1 MIKVDIQ
8 IACENYNV
16 PSKED
21 FETWIML
28 SIRNIDFILERDFEI
43 GIRVVNESESKRLN
57 KQYRKIN
64 QSTNILSFFSSM
76 DDNIRWSKTIPKPL
90 GDLVICA
97 PVIEREAIE
106 QGKELFAHWAHMIVH
121 GMLHLVGFDH
131 AVEHEAYEMESLEVD
146 ILEELGFSNPYA
158 SQYTE

>member
-106 QGKELFAHWAHMIVH
+106 QGKELYAHWAHMIVH

-131 AVEHEAYEMESLEVD
+131 AVEHEANEMESLEVD

-158 SQYTE
+158 SQYME

>member
-28 SIRNIDFILERDFEI
+28 SIRNIDFILEQDFEI

-97 PVIEREAIE
+97 PVIER
-106 QGKELFAHWAHMIVH
+106 
-121 GMLHLVGFDH
+121 
-131 AVEHEAYEMESLEVD
+131 
-146 ILEELGFSNPYA
+146 
-158 SQYTE
+158 

>member
-106 QGKELFAHWAHMIVH
+106 QGKELYAHWAHMIVH

-131 AVEHEAYEMESLEVD
+131 AVEHEAYEMESLEAD

-158 SQYTE
+158 SQYME

>member
-8 IACENYNV
+8 IVCENYNV

-43 GIRVVNESESKRLN
+43 GIRAVNESESKRLN

-146 ILEELGFSNPYA
+146 ILEELGFSNPYD
-158 SQYTE
+158 SQYME

>member
-131 AVEHEAYEMESLEVD
+131 AVEHEANEMESLEVD

>member
-28 SIRNIDFILERDFEI
+28 SIRNIDFILEQDFEI
-43 GIRVVNESESKRLN
+43 GVRVVNENESKRLN

-106 QGKELFAHWAHMIVH
+106 QGKELYAHWAHMIVH
-121 GMLHLVGFDH
+121 GMLQLVGFDH
-131 AVEHEAYEMESLEVD
+131 AVEHEACEMESLEVD

-158 SQYTE
+158 SQYME

>member
-28 SIRNIDFILERDFEI
+28 SMRNIDFILEQDFEI
-43 GIRVVNESESKRLN
+43 GVRVVNESESKRLN

-64 QSTNILSFFSSM
+64 QSTNILSFFSGM

-131 AVEHEAYEMESLEVD
+131 AVEHEANEMESLEVD
-146 ILEELGFSNPYA
+146 ILEELGFPNPYA

>member
-28 SIRNIDFILERDFEI
+28 SIRNIDFILEQDFEI

-131 AVEHEAYEMESLEVD
+131 AVEHEANEMESLEVD

>member
-28 SIRNIDFILERDFEI
+28 SIRNIDFTLEQDFEI
-43 GIRVVNESESKRLN
+43 CIRVVNESESKRLN

-97 PVIEREAIE
+97 PIVEREAIE

-131 AVEHEAYEMESLEVD
+131 AVEHEANEMESLEVD

-158 SQYTE
+158 SQYVE